1 MAICDDDNGALALNR
16 QLCFALYA
24 ASRAMTRAY
33 QPMLQHLGITYPQY
47 LVLLVLWEWDQQ
59 REREDADVSVGA
71 LGGRLM
77 LDSGTLTPLLKRMEQ
92 RGLVVR
98 RRAARD
104 ERVTLVEVTDAGR
117 GLKPRAQ
124 EWVARQLDASAVSP
138 QEVEQLRSQLW
149 AFLAKLGG
157 CGASDPVPSA
167 D

>member
-1 MAICDDDNGALALNR
+1 MAICDHDNGALALNR

-33 QPMLQHLGITYPQY
+33 QPMLQDLGITYPQY

-59 REREDADVSVGA
+59 EVRDGADNSVGA

-92 RGLVVR
+92 RGLVMR
-98 RRAARD
+98 RRAAWD

-117 GLKPRAQ
+117 ELKPRAQ
-124 EWVARQLDASAVSP
+124 DWVVRQLDTSPVSP
-138 QEVEQLRSQLW
+138 REVEQLRGQLW
-149 AFLAKLGG
+149 TFLAKLGG
-157 CGASDPVPSA
+157 VEAPVSDPSI